1 MYIFLKQIL
10 CDKFVVNFMGPEIFI
25 INLSSVRAPLED
37 SGHDQNM
44 FSFFFFLSFSSHAQ
58 PCHFKC
64 RVSREL
70 D

>member
-44 FSFFFFLSFSSHAQ
+44 FSFFFSLFL
-58 PCHFKC
+58 
-64 RVSREL
+64 
-70 D
+70 